1 MAIPK
6 STKNEMASN
15 VLISLNDLIVFSKVK
30 NLVAKIHHD
39 SRMSHFYEYFITD
52 CLVLARQ
59 RFIKSRVGPILF
71 ITEMPPFCSYGLE
84 TKLSHP
90 IDQ

>member
-1 MAIPK
+1 
-6 STKNEMASN
+6 MASK
-15 VLISLNDLIVFSKVK
+15 VLMTLNDLIVFSKVK

-39 SRMSHFYEYFITD
+39 YRMSHFYEYFIID
-52 CLVLARQ
+52 QLVLARQ
-59 RFIKSRVGPILF
+59 GLVKSRVGPIFF
-71 ITEMPPFCSYGLE
+71 IAEMPPFCSYGLE